1 MKEIVIVHGTG
12 GDPEENWFPWLAE
25 EVRKRGHRAIL
36 PTFPTPEGQELDRW
50 LAVLEEE
57 VGELTPDTVLVG
69 HSLGAGFILRALE
82 RSDAKVAATFLVSG
96 FVGELGQEGF
106 DPLNA
111 PFFRDEF
118 DWDRIQGSSSVF
130 QAYLGSDDPYVPRAK
145 GEEVAAFLG
154 IPLIVI
160 DGGGHLNTAAGFTT
174 FEQLLD
180 DMSPILESSAA
191 KG

>member
-25 EVRKRGHRAIL
+25 EVRERGHKAIL

-82 RSDAKVAATFLVSG
+82 RSNAKVAGTFLVSG
-96 FVGELGQEGF
+96 FVGELGQEEF

-111 PFFRDEF
+111 PFFKDEF
-118 DWDRIQGSSSVF
+118 DWDRIQKSSGVF

-145 GEEVAAFLG
+145 GEELAAFLG
-154 IPLIVI
+154 VPLIVI
-160 DGGGHLNTAAGFTT
+160 DGGGHLNTAAGFRT

-180 DMSPILESSAA
+180 DMSPVLESGAA